1 MSEFINVTEVEK
13 LPLNKVDS
21 LIAIDA
27 NNRIKRTAITV
38 DQEVI
43 PESTNPV
50 SSKGVYDIIVVLG
63 NDFGEVVDDLENHLG
78 AFENNIREEIS
89 ALNEEYATKEWVG
102 DEIEKAIR
110 EGVDLTGYATE
121 QWVNEQ
127 GFLTEPQDISGLA
140 TKDEVLNA
148 VEGLASEAYVGDKIA
163 AIEFPETDLTGY
175 ATETYVNDLIG
186 DINSV
191 LDQINGEV
199 V

>member
-63 NDFGEVVDDLENHLG
+63 DDFGEAVRDLENHLG
-78 AFENNIREEIS
+78 AFEDDIREEIS
-89 ALNEEYATKEWVG
+89 ALNEGCATKEWVG
-102 DEIEKAIR
+102 DEIEKAIG

-121 QWVNEQ
+121 
-127 GFLTEPQDISGLA
+127 A
-140 TKDEVLNA
+140 
-148 VEGLASEAYVGDKIA
+148 
-163 AIEFPETDLTGY
+163 
-175 ATETYVNDLIG
+175 YVNDLIG

>member
-63 NDFGEVVDDLENHLG
+63 NDFGEAVDDLENHLG

-89 ALNEEYATKEWVG
+89 ALNEECATKEWVEK
-102 DEIEKAIR
+102 EIPS
-110 EGVDLTGYATE
+110 LNGYATE
-121 QWVNEQ
+121 SWVTNK
-127 GFLTEPQDISGLA
+127 GYLTSVPAEYVTD
-140 TKDEVLNA
+140 TELNA
-148 VEGLASEAYVGDKIA
+148 KGY
-163 AIEFPETDLTGY
+163 LTSIPAGY
-175 ATETYVNDLIG
+175 ATEAYVNDLIG
-186 DINSV
+186 GINSV
-191 LDQINGEV
+191 LDQINGEIV
-199 V
+199 